1 MNMTDEQKRQ
11 LAESYIAKSRRDE
24 FHTCDSSESNCA
36 GCEMM
41 RKGLRMLKELGDQN
55 IYSV

>member
-1 MNMTDEQKRQ
+1 MTDEQKRQ

-24 FHTCDSSESNCA
+24 FHTCESSESNCA

-41 RKGLRMLKELGDQN
+41 RKGLGMLKELGDQN